1 MLSSIYREQTC
12 QLESK
17 FFPTLI
23 ITVNMDELNA
33 LLDMNELNALLQN
46 EVNALLETYPEQ
58 REPPVTEEGVPG
70 SGLLDDL
77 ITQGLLPLLP
87 RSLTCQNQGIRI
99 TK

>member
-1 MLSSIYREQTC
+1 MNDRYTYT
-12 QLESK
+12 
-17 FFPTLI
+17 FPTLI

-33 LLDMNELNALLQN
+33 LLYD
-46 EVNALLETYPEQ
+46 EVIALLETYPEQ

-87 RSLTCQNQGIRI
+87 LPLTCQNQEIRI